1 MNRYTDKNREAHNS
15 IAAKRKAYYHI
26 LELLQQKK
34 IPESY
39 PNTESGGHQL
49 GQESLN
55 IRSQLQGL
63 CGYCLLAYDWIRPL
77 AEWIGQR
84 KCLEIMCGSGALSKA
99 LQNCGVDIKAT
110 DDYSWNDNHAVP
122 WFRDS
127 WTEIEQLNALQA
139 IEIYGAE
146 VDLVICSWPFLSDDC
161 YRALLKMREV
171 NPAATMLYIGE
182 WYGATASDAF
192 FKAAQVVVEDAFIQA
207 IKNFKSFYD
216 IHDWPYLVR

>member
-1 MNRYTDKNREAHNS
+1 MDWHTDKNKEPNS
-15 IAAKRKAYYHI
+15 IAAKRKAYYQI
-26 LELLQQKK
+26 LELLQEKK
-34 IPESY
+34 IPECY
-39 PNTESGGHQL
+39 PDAEPGGHQL
-49 GQESLN
+49 GRESLN

-63 CGYCLLAYDWIRPL
+63 CGYCLLAYDWIGPL

-99 LQNCGVDIKAT
+99 LQNCGVDMKAT
-110 DDYSWNDNHAVP
+110 DDFSWNDNHAVP

-139 IEIYGAE
+139 IETYGAE
-146 VDLVICSWPFLSDDC
+146 VDLVVCSWPFLSDDC
-161 YRALLKMREV
+161 YHALLKMREV

-192 FKAAQVVVEDAFIQA
+192 FKAARVMKDDAFAQA

-216 IHDWPYLVR
+216 IHDWPYLIK